1 MTTAYADV
9 RIRNIINAMTVDR
22 ISLSEF
28 LYRINDRWM
37 LKVGPSRYFG
47 ATILLGP
54 YRRTFSASFLEM
66 ETDEDLA
73 RAIWIFVVSSTSKA
87 VRLAREPIATT
98 ADFAKVVLD
107 KEAHESRVKRY
118 LARIEET
125 K

>member
-9 RIRNIINAMTVDR
+9 RIRNIINAMTVDK
-22 ISLSEF
+22 ISLLEF
-28 LYRINDRWM
+28 IHRINDRMM
-37 LKVGPSRYFG
+37 LKVGLSPYGG

-73 RAIWIFVVSSTSKA
+73 RAIWIFVASPTSKA

-98 ADFAKVVLD
+98 ADFSKVVLD
-107 KEAHESRVKRY
+107 KEAHEERVKRY
-118 LARIEET
+118 LARMDET

>member
-9 RIRNIINAMTVDR
+9 RIRDIVNAMAVDK

-28 LYRINDRWM
+28 IHRISDRLM
-37 LKVGPSRYFG
+37 LKVGLSPYGG

-54 YRRTFSASFLEM
+54 YHHTFSASFLDM

-73 RAIWIFVVSSTSKA
+73 RAIWLFIVSSTSKA
-87 VRLAREPIATT
+87 VRLAREPIAMT

-107 KEAHESRVKRY
+107 KEAHEARVKRY
-118 LARIEET
+118 LARMDEM

>member
-9 RIRNIINAMTVDR
+9 RIRDIVNAMAVDK

-28 LYRINDRWM
+28 IHRISDRLM
-37 LKVGPSRYFG
+37 LKVGLSPYGG

-73 RAIWIFVVSSTSKA
+73 RAIWIFVVSSISKA
-87 VRLAREPIATT
+87 VTIAREPIAMT

-107 KEAHESRVKRY
+107 KEAHEARVKRY
-118 LARIEET
+118 LARMDEM

>member
-1 MTTAYADV
+1 LSTAYADA
-9 RIRNIINAMTVDR
+9 RIRNIIDVMTVDR
-22 ISLSEF
+22 ISISEF

-37 LKVGPSRYFG
+37 LRVGPSRYGG

-54 YRRTFSASFLEM
+54 YHHTFSASFLEM

-73 RAIWIFVVSSTSKA
+73 RAIWIFVVSSISKA
-87 VRLAREPIATT
+87 VTIAREPIAMT

-107 KEAHESRVKRY
+107 KEAHEARVKRY
-118 LARIEET
+118 LARMDEM